1 MKDLSTLVRDRRRRL
16 GITQAHLCTSAGV
29 SRATLQN
36 LEAGRANPAVG
47 TLLRILDELGL
58 GLECPAQP
66 ADWDALCA
74 LGLPLLA
81 REARSVERCPEVLAR
96 HLHCAV
102 AALSDPMGGPVDGRQ
117 HDALRALL
125 LALRDHFP
133 RIFRDHLAHAPGI
146 TDLLDVPWS
155 GREIKLT
162 RIARRS
168 LAEYL

>member
-1 MKDLSTLVRDRRRRL
+1 M
-16 GITQAHLCTSAGV
+16 AGV

-36 LEAGRANPAVG
+36 LEAGRANPSLG
-47 TLLRILDELGL
+47 TLLRILDKLGL
-58 GLECPAQP
+58 GFSCAEQP

-74 LGLPLLA
+74 LGLPLLEQEV
-81 REARSVERCPEVLAR
+81 RVVEKRPEVLAR

-102 AALSDPMGGPVDGRQ
+102 AELLDPAGVSMEGRRR
-117 HDALRALL
+117 DSVRALL
-125 LALRDHFP
+125 FALRDHFP
-133 RIFRDHLAHAPGI
+133 RVFRDHMAGMAGLAS
-146 TDLLDVPWS
+146 LLDAPWT

>member
-1 MKDLSTLVRDRRRRL
+1 MGL
-16 GITQAHLCTSAGV
+16 TQAVLCARAGV

-36 LEAGRANPAVG
+36 LEVGSANPSLG
-47 TLLRILDELGL
+47 TLLRILDVLDL
-58 GLECPAQP
+58 DLECREQP

-74 LGLPLLA
+74 LGLPLLQ
-81 REARSVERCPEVLAR
+81 REARSVERRPAVLAR
-96 HLHCAV
+96 HLRCAI
-102 AALSDPMGGPVDGRQ
+102 AELSEPEGRAGAGRRR
-117 HDALRALL
+117 DAVRALL

-133 RIFRDHLAHAPGI
+133 RVFREHLAGAVLGSEI
-146 TDLLDVPWS
+146 LADQWT

>member
-1 MKDLSTLVRDRRRRL
+1 M
-16 GITQAHLCTSAGV
+16 TQAHLCTSAGV

-36 LEAGRANPAVG
+36 LEAGRANPSIG

-81 REARSVERCPEVLAR
+81 RESRSVERRPEVLAR

-102 AALSDPMGGPVDGRQ
+102 AELTDPMGDVVDGRQ
-117 HDALRALL
+117 RDSLRALL

-133 RIFRDHLAHAPGI
+133 GVFRDHLARATGMAH
-146 TDLLDVPWS
+146 LLEGPWT

>member
-1 MKDLSTLVRDRRRRL
+1 M
-16 GITQAHLCTSAGV
+16 

-36 LEAGRANPAVG
+36 LEAGRANPSLG
-47 TLLRILDELGL
+47 TLLAVLDVLGL
-58 GLECPAQP
+58 DLECREQP

-81 REARSVERCPEVLAR
+81 REARSVERSPEVLAR

-102 AALSDPMGGPVDGRQ
+102 AEVSDSTVRPGEGRRR
-117 HDALRALL
+117 DAVRALL
-125 LALRDHFP
+125 LAMRDHFP
-133 RIFRDHLAHAPGI
+133 RAFRGHLARVVRFSGI
-146 TDLLDVPWS
+146 LEDPWT

-162 RIARRS
+162 RLARRT